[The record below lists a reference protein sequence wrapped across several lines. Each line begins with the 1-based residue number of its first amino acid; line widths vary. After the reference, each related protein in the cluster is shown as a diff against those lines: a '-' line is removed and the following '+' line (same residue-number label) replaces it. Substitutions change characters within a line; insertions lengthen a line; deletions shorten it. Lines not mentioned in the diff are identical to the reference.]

1 MASEPVRIME
11 SVRFGLDFE
20 LDLRAYE
27 LRRAGKSLKL
37 ERIPMDLLVLLVERR
52 GQLVTRDQIIER
64 IWGKDVFL
72 DTENGIN
79 AAIRKIRQVLKDDAE
94 RPRFVATITGK
105 GYRFVARVEE
115 HNPARERPAQ
125 AVSEE
130 PAAPGNLLGRR
141 ISHYRI
147 TQMLGGGGM
156 GVVYKAEDLKLG
168 RQVALKFLPSELGG
182 DPMAFERL
190 QQEARAASALDHPN
204 ICSVYHLGEHE
215 TQPFIVMQLLEGET
229 VRDWIEHA
237 GHKKTQERVKE
248 VIDFALQIADGL
260 EAAHEKGIIHR
271 DIKPTNI
278 FITTRGQVKILDFGV
293 AKFVDS
299 GDVKEVINRLGLGT
313 MEPTN
318 APGNVHLTRTGASVG
333 TPPYLS
339 PEQIRREKLDGRTD
353 LFSFGLVL
361 YEMVTGQRAFSGDTA
376 TVIRDAVLNLPAV
389 PTRKL
394 NPEVPAELDRV
405 ISRSLEKN
413 LDRRYQTAGALR
425 GDLLKL
431 RNRKPARSSW
441 RPARAVAA
449 TAGALFLVVAL
460 LWLGNVGRLR
470 DRVLPREAS
479 GESPTKF
486 QTRPSIAVL
495 GFKNLSGK
503 AEEAWIS
510 TALSEMLGAELAA
523 GQQLRIVPGENV
535 ARMDV
540 DLSLPPAESYGQ
552 DTLTRI
558 RNHLNADMVV
568 LGSYLA
574 LGKDA
579 GGKIRLDLQLQDTK
593 SGETLTVISRQGT
606 ETELADLVSS
616 SGGEL
621 RQKLGIAT
629 LPAGEAR
636 QAEAA
641 VPRNLEAARLYS
653 EGLAKLERF
662 DALTARQLLEKAV
675 AADPNHALSHSALA
689 EAWSELGY
697 KAHAQAEA
705 KLAFDLSAGLS
716 REDRLL
722 IEGRYRERLHDYPAA
737 IEIFRTLRNFF
748 PDDLGHALRL
758 TTAQVNADTGKDA
771 LQTIDRMRTLPEP
784 MNKDPR
790 IDLAEAEAEEDLS
803 NFKRSRE
810 AAEAAAAKAE
820 AQGSSLLLARAKV
833 VEGWASLQ
841 LGDPERAFT
850 SYSEARNLW
859 LRGGNIRAAAAALHG
874 IAIVQRDRGDFLG
887 ARKSF
892 EEAIAQFRKI
902 GAVGD
907 LASCVH
913 NLGVLLTYQG
923 NLKEARLQYEEAL
936 RIQRETKDER
946 GVASDLDD
954 LGNVLESTGD
964 LAGAAE
970 VKEQALQ
977 IFRRLNNRYGEE
989 TTLLNLG
996 EVALVQGRLAAAEER
1011 FDQAMALMAQSG
1023 DLRGRG
1029 YSLLGLGKILLAQD
1043 QLTEARKRMA
1053 ESIALRQ
1060 EIGDVATIAES
1071 RLQLAKV
1078 ALEQGQAEEA
1088 ESLARAACEALDG
1101 QKAVSD
1107 AAEAYALLALAL
1119 LAEGK
1124 NADAQIS
1131 SGHALALSG
1140 QSDDVM
1146 ARFEASLAAASV
1158 QANAGKIDTSAKA
1171 LEAVRLK
1178 AQGYGFAEY
1187 PLEARLSLAQLEL
1200 KSGKGT
1206 VARSRFRDL
1215 ENDARNKGFLLIA
1228 RKAST
1233 EMNAH

>member
-1 MASEPVRIME
+1 MSGPTISGSTVK
-11 SVRFGLDFE
+11 FGKDFE

-27 LRRAGKSLKL
+27 LRRSGRRLKL
-37 ERIPMDLLVLLVERR
+37 ERIPMELLLLLVEHQ
-52 GQLVTRDQIIER
+52 GKLVSREEIIER
-64 IWGKDVFL
+64 IWGKGAFL
-72 DTENGIN
+72 DSNNSIN
-79 AAIRKIRQVLKDDAE
+79 AAIRKIRQVLKDDPE
-94 RPRFVATITGK
+94 RPQFVQTVTGK
-105 GYRFVARVEE
+105 GYRFVAPVEE
-115 HNPARERPAQ
+115 VLAASPATKSQLQSGTE
-125 AVSEE
+125 
-130 PAAPGNLLGRR
+130 NLVGKKV
-141 ISHYRI
+141 SHYRVL
-147 TQMLGGGGM
+147 QVLGGGGM
-156 GVVYKAEDLKLG
+156 GVVYKAEDLKLA
-168 RQVALKFLPSELGG
+168 RPVALKFLPSELASE
-182 DPMAFERL
+182 PVAFERL
-190 QQEARAASALDHPN
+190 QREARAASALDHPS
-204 ICSVYHLGEHE
+204 ICSIYQLGEHE
-215 TQPFIVMQLLEGET
+215 GQPFIVMQFLEGET
-229 VRDWIEHA
+229 LREWIERA
-237 GHKKTQERVKE
+237 GHMSPAQRVKNLTQLA
-248 VIDFALQIADGL
+248 IQIADGL
-260 EAAHEKGIIHR
+260 EAAHQKGIIHH
-271 DIKPTNI
+271 DVKPANI
-278 FITTRGQVKILDFGV
+278 FIAGSGQAKILDFGV
-293 AKFVDS
+293 AKFIDAAELGAVQCGANGVS
-299 GDVKEVINRLGLGT
+299 AGSEVLVT
-313 MEPTN
+313 
-318 APGNVHLTRTGASVG
+318 GNLHLTRTGLSSG
-333 TPPYLS
+333 TPCYLA
-339 PEQIRREKLDGRTD
+339 PEQIRREKVDARTD

-361 YEMVTGQRAFSGDTA
+361 YEMATGQRAFPGNTA
-376 TVIRDAVLNLPAV
+376 SVIRDAVLHLPVV
-389 PTRKL
+389 PVRHL
-394 NPEVPAELDRV
+394 NPSLPSWLERV
-405 ISRSLEKN
+405 IHKSLEKDP
-413 LDRRYQTAGALR
+413 DRRYQRASELRADLVEFGTQGPRDPWRVTGLGTGAAALLLMTAG
-425 GDLLKL
+425 LLLTNVGGLKQKL
-431 RNRKPARSSW
+431 FHHE
-441 RPARAVAA
+441 AVPEA
-449 TAGALFLVVAL
+449 TAQLK
-460 LWLGNVGRLR
+460 
-470 DRVLPREAS
+470 P
-479 GESPTKF
+479 
-486 QTRPSIAVL
+486 RPSVAVL

-523 GQQLRIVPGENV
+523 GQQLRIVPSENV

-771 LQTIDRMRTLPEP
+771 LQTIGRMRTLPEP

-803 NFKRSRE
+803 NFKSSRE

-996 EVALVQGRLAAAEER
+996 EVALVQGRLATAEER
-1011 FDQAMALMAQSG
+1011 FEQAMALMAQSG

-1029 YSLLGLGKILLAQD
+1029 YCLLGLGKILLTQD

-1078 ALEQGQAEEA
+1078 ALEQGQTQEA
-1088 ESLARAACEALDG
+1088 ESLARAASEALDG

-1200 KSGKGT
+1200 KSGKAT
-1206 VARSRFRDL
+1206 AARSRFRDL